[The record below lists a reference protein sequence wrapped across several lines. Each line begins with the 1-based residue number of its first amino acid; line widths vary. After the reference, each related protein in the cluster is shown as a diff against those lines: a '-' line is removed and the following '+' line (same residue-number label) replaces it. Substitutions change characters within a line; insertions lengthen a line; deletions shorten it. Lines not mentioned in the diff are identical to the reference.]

1 MLTACVMTGDCLLDD
16 SFTLSER
23 FAILDVLKEK
33 QLSSEGF
40 ENSPK
45 AQENAVRLS
54 KHTGGKDGRSPPIR
68 RKRSLFCTRAEKGRV
83 PHVQPIPYCRG

>member
-1 MLTACVMTGDCLLDD
+1 MTDDCLLDD

-45 AQENAVRLS
+45 AKENAV
-54 KHTGGKDGRSPPIR
+54 
-68 RKRSLFCTRAEKGRV
+68 
-83 PHVQPIPYCRG
+83 